1 MLKNK
6 LVWSIDSVEARI
18 LTCSG
23 QHVFFSSRG
32 RARQWEAVGHWATFL
47 GNRATEFV
55 DPILGIREL
64 SRIHK
69 VQRRSPSK
77 IAANVDLSIADLTM
91 AWNGLDVVSTSCTGP
106 VREQI
111 GMGDQR
117 DHRGW
122 KLTMS
127 PITRILQD
135 GHWCSEIP
143 FGKHTTNYGK
153 SPFLM
158 GKSSIS
164 MAIFNSK
171 LLVYQR
177 VTNLQISSV
186 MILWLPCT
194 FRKQI
199 PSPKSPKSKWVG
211 PSTPNQI
218 VFQLYKCRIPL
229 LHVSWGTVSI
239 HVGCCWAWRGLNP
252 HHSSLLDA
260 QYHKKTRVYST
271 AMLVFFRS
279 CKVVGVQSHT
289 VYCTPTRNV
298 HAVLFSMSILR
309 IIDHAF
315 EGWAMSIHSTQHVM
329 FIGVISSSLDE

>member
-23 QHVFFSSRG
+23 QHVFSSWRG
-32 RARQWEAVGHWATFL
+32 RARQLEAVGHWATFL
-47 GNRATEFV
+47 GTRATEFV

-171 LLVYQR
+171 LLVFQR
-177 VTNLQISSV
+177 VPVTYHGDTMQNTATRDGSIFDDQCMVSCVCFYIHWDWSNWLILLLVTRIESWNSWFIVIASSNYRNAIEFFCAV
-186 MILWLPCT
+186 T
-194 FRKQI
+194 HA
-199 PSPKSPKSKWVG
+199 
-211 PSTPNQI
+211 
-218 VFQLYKCRIPL
+218 Y
-229 LHVSWGTVSI
+229 
-239 HVGCCWAWRGLNP
+239 AWNP
-252 HHSSLLDA
+252 
-260 QYHKKTRVYST
+260 
-271 AMLVFFRS
+271 
-279 CKVVGVQSHT
+279 
-289 VYCTPTRNV
+289 
-298 HAVLFSMSILR
+298 
-309 IIDHAF
+309 
-315 EGWAMSIHSTQHVM
+315 
-329 FIGVISSSLDE
+329 

>member
-1 MLKNK
+1 MLNNK
-6 LVWSIDSVEARI
+6 WLWSIDSVEARI

-23 QHVFFSSRG
+23 QHVFSSWRG
-32 RARQWEAVGHWATFL
+32 RARQLEAVGHWATFL
-47 GNRATEFV
+47 GTRATEFV

-77 IAANVDLSIADLTM
+77 IAANVDLSIADLSM
-91 AWNGLDVVSTSCTGP
+91 ACWTCHVVSTSCTGP
-106 VREQI
+106 VREEI

-117 DHRGW
+117 DHRWGW

-143 FGKHTTNYGK
+143 SGKHTTNYGK
-153 SPFLM
+153 SQILM
-158 GKSSIS
+158 GKSTIS
-164 MAIFNSK
+164 MAMFNSK

-177 VTNLQISSV
+177 VANLQISSV

-229 LHVSWGTVSI
+229 LHVSWGTVST
-239 HVGCCWAWRGLNP
+239 CWLLL
-252 HHSSLLDA
+252 SL
-260 QYHKKTRVYST
+260 
-271 AMLVFFRS
+271 
-279 CKVVGVQSHT
+279 
-289 VYCTPTRNV
+289 
-298 HAVLFSMSILR
+298 
-309 IIDHAF
+309 
-315 EGWAMSIHSTQHVM
+315 EG
-329 FIGVISSSLDE
+329 FKSSS